1 MRRGRQSAMSIV
13 KRTMTWLAVSVA
25 AAATV
30 TVASASPSFAA
41 GAPANAQAKI
51 AGGYGYFTADGEILT
66 ARDTKADG
74 YGIVVMYYRYDL
86 ANTGPYYLWNR
97 DGNGTSIY
105 RSFHM
110 PYGAEIKFYA
120 CPEQDGIIL
129 NYECSGSAFGY
140 AGSEL

>member
-1 MRRGRQSAMSIV
+1 MRRRRQPAMSIV
-13 KRTMTWLAVSVA
+13 KRTTTRLAVIVA

-30 TVASASPSFAA
+30 AVVSASPSFAT
-41 GAPANAQAKI
+41 GSPANAQATI

-74 YGIVVMYYRYDL
+74 YGVVVMYYRYDL

-105 RSFHM
+105 RTVHM
-110 PYGAEIKFYA
+110 PYGVEIKLYA

-129 NYECSGSAFGY
+129 NYKCSASAFGY
-140 AGSEL
+140 AGSEI